1 MEHRCE
7 CSACNALT
15 EARPPNKAFWSLI
28 VAFWAASLLLGFGA
42 SRAGWSFVLVA
53 TWAALA
59 SSVVLL
65 ARRATSW
72 TCAACGSAITPPIAG
87 HEAGMQHRHA

>member
-15 EARPPNKAFWSLI
+15 GARPPNKAFWGLI
-28 VAFWAASLLLGFGA
+28 VAFWGASLVLGFGA
-42 SRAGWSFVLVA
+42 SRAGWPRHHA
-53 TWAALA
+53 P
-59 SSVVLL
+59 
-65 ARRATSW
+65 
-72 TCAACGSAITPPIAG
+72 ITG